1 MKPDIKISAQLA
13 DDDPSVCHLTADRDL
28 DSKAPPQHLLHKIL
42 DVKGISGV
50 HLSNGRTIVVEKKGG
65 EDWQELSKKLGKL
78 IREHLIDG
86 DGDAR
91 KKGPKG
97 HTQFGATLE
106 NLWGYHKQC
115 DRYAVKMKNELQKDR
130 KYAIWALAATSLF
143 GLFAAEH
150 FLDIIFGL
158 LGGVAAGVGAYYTK
172 RSSSPEKEHQW
183 VKSRAMAEDAKSEAI
198 KFMVRADPYDK
209 EDAVA
214 KLADKAAR
222 MRQEMADLAEFDDL
236 DKDQRLHGLPENWLT
251 MDDYLL
257 ERVKDQSDWYGRK
270 SRQLHKEAERLK
282 NLVVMFGIGAAVL
295 GATRVIVGQFPN
307 GSPALP
313 MNKYS
318 WDQFETLLRNW
329 GIPALAE
336 LVKAREP
343 VTVGLIRFFK
353 LLGSASWIPV
363 LTSLTGAVTTFH
375 FQNRLDFMS
384 LVYKQTRG
392 KLESA
397 LAEWNDQVKDA
408 DKPARQ
414 SEYIKKF
421 ERILNQEHAQWISEL
436 DKSGSSGGGSAEG
449 PIAPPGVD

>member
-1 MKPDIKISAQLA
+1 MKPEIKITAALA
-13 DDDPSVCHLTADRDL
+13 DDNPDICHLTADRDL

-42 DVKGISGV
+42 DMPGVSGV
-50 HLSNGRTIVVEKKGG
+50 HLSNGRTVVVEKHGG
-65 EDWQELSKKLGKL
+65 EDWKEISKKLGKL

-97 HTQFGATLE
+97 HTKFGATLE
-106 NLWGYHKQC
+106 NLWGYHRQC
-115 DRYAVKMKNELQKDR
+115 DRYAVKMKSELTKDR
-130 KYAIWALAATSLF
+130 KYALLALGATSLF
-143 GLFAAEH
+143 GLLAAEH
-150 FLDIIFGL
+150 FLDVVFGL

-214 KLADKAAR
+214 RLAQKAAQI
-222 MRQEMADLAEFDDL
+222 RQEMADLAEFDDL
-236 DKDQRLHGLPENWLT
+236 DKDARLTGLPESWWT

-270 SRQLHKEAERLK
+270 SRTLHKEAEHLK
-282 NLVVMFGIGAAVL
+282 QLIVLFGIGAAVL
-295 GATRVIVGQFPN
+295 GATRVIVGQLPN
-307 GSPALP
+307 GSPDLP
-313 MNKYS
+313 MNKYG
-318 WDQFETLLRNW
+318 WDQFETLIRTW
-329 GIPALAE
+329 GAPAIAE

-343 VTVGLIRFFK
+343 VTVAVVRFLK
-353 LLGSASWIPV
+353 LLGSASWLPV
-363 LTSLTGAVTTFH
+363 LTSLTGAVTTFN
-375 FQNRLDFMS
+375 FQNRLDFTS

-414 SEYIKKF
+414 SEYIRKF
-421 ERILNQEHAQWISEL
+421 EKILNQEHAQWITEL
-436 DKSGSSGGGSAEG
+436 DKSAAPGGGSNET
-449 PIAPPGVD
+449 IAPPGVD